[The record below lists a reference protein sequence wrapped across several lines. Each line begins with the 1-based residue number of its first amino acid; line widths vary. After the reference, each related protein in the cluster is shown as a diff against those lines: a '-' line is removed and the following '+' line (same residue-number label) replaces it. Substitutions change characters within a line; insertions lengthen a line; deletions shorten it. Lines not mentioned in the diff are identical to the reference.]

1 MTHLAVLKKNWGADL
16 YLAWLF
22 FTDLVRLY
30 FLNSN
35 NEIDR
40 YNLLFSVA
48 VAANPKVILELG
60 TGPGLSSLA
69 FIRTLQYYRKSG
81 RNQGVFH
88 TCDIE
93 PRTIQMLKRF
103 VRFGSLVVP
112 HPISTD
118 ALAVEWAKHATP
130 IDLLYIDAYHSDEQS
145 QADFD
150 HFAPFVAPN
159 GLVLMHDTFPL
170 SEMHEQLQYS
180 GTVWKTAQYI
190 KKQYA
195 GEFEFMTVP
204 YLCGVSLLRKKGAK
218 YF

>member
-1 MTHLAVLKKNWGADL
+1 MKRFAIIKKNWIADV

-22 FTDLVRLY
+22 FTDLARLY
-30 FLNSN
+30 IFHSN
-35 NEIDR
+35 NEIGR

-48 VAANPKVILELG
+48 VAANPKVVLELG

-69 FIRTLQYYRKSG
+69 FIRALQYYRKSG
-81 RNQGVFH
+81 LNQGVFH

-93 PRTIQMLKRF
+93 PQTIQMLKRF
-103 VRFGSLVVP
+103 VHFDSLVVP
-112 HPISTD
+112 HAMSTD
-118 ALAVEWAKHATP
+118 DLAVIWAKQSTP
-130 IDLLYIDAYHSDEQS
+130 IDLLYIDAYHSEAQS
-145 QADFD
+145 LADFE

-159 GLVLMHDTFPL
+159 GLVLMHDTYPL

-190 KKQYA
+190 KKYYA
-195 GEFEFMTVP
+195 EEFEFMTVP